1 MININIDTTLI
12 RVKGQ
17 GLLIKRP
24 KTKSSIRVL
33 RVPLWLVAI
42 LRDRRARDPESQGA
56 VFPDSFGGHGD
67 PNNVERDT
75 VGFGGPFEGV
85 MPYTYRKTVA
95 TMLDRQG
102 LSARNIA
109 DQLGHARI
117 SMTQDVYMCRPTV
130 DQAAAAVLEGI
141 SPPGHDG
148 DDKPP
153 AVSGSRPISGMRI
166 FLAVK
171 WDSKITEFEIKGF
184 TGSRL

>member
-1 MININIDTTLI
+1 
-12 RVKGQ
+12 V
-17 GLLIKRP
+17 
-24 KTKSSIRVL
+24 V
-33 RVPLWLVAI
+33 
-42 LRDRRARDPESQGA
+42 
-56 VFPDSFGGHGD
+56 
-67 PNNVERDT
+67 
-75 VGFGGPFEGV
+75 
-85 MPYTYRKTVA
+85 PYTYRKTVA

-171 WDSKITEFEIKGF
+171 WDSKITEFEIKSF